1 MDPANACYMVLE
13 PCFSNVVKYVMI
25 LFCYKAMPFSVVLF
39 LTSWWSSDRL
49 NVEDLFL
56 MSNVAF
62 NTSYSLL
69 LAESLYMFDACD
81 KWKIE
86 IREQ

>member
-1 MDPANACYMVLE
+1 
-13 PCFSNVVKYVMI
+13 
-25 LFCYKAMPFSVVLF
+25 
-39 LTSWWSSDRL
+39 
-49 NVEDLFL
+49 

-86 IREQ
+86 IREQWILAYLKQKGIKRKIKNPQ

>member
-1 MDPANACYMVLE
+1 MWPI
-13 PCFSNVVKYVMI
+13 I
-25 LFCYKAMPFSVVLF
+25 LFLI
-39 LTSWWSSDRL
+39 
-49 NVEDLFL
+49 
-56 MSNVAF
+56 SNVAF

-69 LAESLYMFDACD
+69 LAESLYMFDACS